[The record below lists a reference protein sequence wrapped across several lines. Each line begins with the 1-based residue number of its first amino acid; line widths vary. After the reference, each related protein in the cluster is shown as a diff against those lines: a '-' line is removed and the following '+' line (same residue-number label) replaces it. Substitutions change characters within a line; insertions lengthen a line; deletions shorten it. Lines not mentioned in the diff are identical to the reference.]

1 MRASPDGAAAAPTTT
16 VSVRRPG
23 APAVVGGAAAGL
35 GVAAVLAGGGASDER
50 LALLG
55 MASWVLAGVV
65 LAAVAWGAL
74 PRPSLGV
81 SGAAVVGLFAA
92 WVAWGGVTLAWSIEP
107 ERSWDVFNR
116 GLAYLA
122 ALALGV
128 VAGAVVP
135 RRAVLALAV
144 VAGVALVWALVGKVV
159 PALGPDVDR
168 SARLHAPI
176 GIWNALAL
184 LLAVALPLWTWIAG
198 RRSHPPALR
207 AVGVVAVCWGLV
219 ALALTASRGGVL
231 VAVVALVVWL
241 LLGSPRLESAVALG
255 LAFVGA
261 LPVVAWALT
270 RDGLTEAG
278 AAASERRSDGLVL
291 GLLLVAAAGVVFAIV
306 FLAARRDARQPFGAD
321 RRRLAGRA
329 LVGAGA
335 ALALVA
341 VAFASVR
348 VDDFVDEFRNPP
360 SVQVQQ
366 GSGRLTA
373 LSSNHRWTWW
383 REAWQVWEA
392 NPVVGTGAGSFALAR
407 LPIREDTQRPLEP
420 HNVAVQALAE
430 TGLVGFL
437 LLLGFA
443 AAGAWAVAL
452 ALRRL
457 DGADRA
463 AAAALAAG
471 LVAYA
476 AHALI
481 DVGYDYVAVSAPF
494 FLVLGVLLS
503 AGRSASDGGRSWLG
517 AVAAVAVAATAVA
530 SLASPWLAERRLDVA
545 LDRSLAG
552 DVAGA
557 EDAAEGAQALNP
569 LALRP
574 LIMEASLAEGAGR
587 LDEAEALFRE
597 AVELQPKNPETW
609 YQLGRFRFEARNDP
623 AGALLLLDRS
633 YALDAYHRETPALL
647 NEVRAALAGGG

>member
-1 MRASPDGAAAAPTTT
+1 
-16 VSVRRPG
+16 
-23 APAVVGGAAAGL
+23 
-35 GVAAVLAGGGASDER
+35 
-50 LALLG
+50 
-55 MASWVLAGVV
+55 
-65 LAAVAWGAL
+65 
-74 PRPSLGV
+74 
-81 SGAAVVGLFAA
+81 
-92 WVAWGGVTLAWSIEP
+92 
-107 ERSWDVFNR
+107 
-116 GLAYLA
+116 
-122 ALALGV
+122 
-128 VAGAVVP
+128 
-135 RRAVLALAV
+135 
-144 VAGVALVWALVGKVV
+144 
-159 PALGPDVDR
+159 
-168 SARLHAPI
+168 
-176 GIWNALAL
+176 
-184 LLAVALPLWTWIAG
+184 
-198 RRSHPPALR
+198 
-207 AVGVVAVCWGLV
+207 
-219 ALALTASRGGVL
+219 
-231 VAVVALVVWL
+231 
-241 LLGSPRLESAVALG
+241 
-255 LAFVGA
+255 
-261 LPVVAWALT
+261 
-270 RDGLTEAG
+270 
-278 AAASERRSDGLVL
+278 
-291 GLLLVAAAGVVFAIV
+291 
-306 FLAARRDARQPFGAD
+306 
-321 RRRLAGRA
+321 
-329 LVGAGA
+329 
-335 ALALVA
+335 
-341 VAFASVR
+341 VR

-360 SVQVQQ
+360 SVQVPQ

-420 HNVAVQALAE
+420 HNVVVQALAE

-443 AAGAWAVAL
+443 GAGAWAVAG

-457 DGADRA
+457 KGADRA
-463 AAAALAAG
+463 AAAALGAG

-476 AHALI
+476 GHALI

-503 AGRSASDGGRSWLG
+503 AGRAPSADGSRSWLG

-557 EDAAEGAQALNP
+557 EDAAEEAQALNP

-647 NEVRAALAGGG
+647 NEVRAALAGG